1 MRKLAMGLGLLMGT
15 FGAARPAP
23 AQALTP
29 FQPSAW
35 FTALSEEYHNSF
47 VQVQVGTGPE
57 GPVVKAVFEDSVAA
71 ALPFDQQEAA
81 AQAVAHYIL
90 AHAAAPP
97 KLGLMVV
104 GWRWKVDGVPTA
116 QTFRFPVAE
125 LEQKVPV
132 ATPQ

>member
-23 AQALTP
+23 AQALIP

-35 FTALSEEYHNSF
+35 FSALSEEYHNSF

-71 ALPFDQQEAA
+71 A
-81 AQAVAHYIL
+81 QAVAHYIL

-97 KLGLMVV
+97 KLGLIVV

-116 QTFRFPVAE
+116 QTFRFPIAE
-125 LEQKVPV
+125 LEQKVP
-132 ATPQ
+132 AARLSRGSLRTTRAA